1 MPPEEVTEEVVEE
14 EALEQG
20 AVSRRRDLSVG
31 RLGPAELICCVCVC
45 VCVFVSTGRGGG
57 RGGFQQSYG
66 PPDTVQG
73 SLLLPCP

>member
-20 AVSRRRDLSVG
+20 AVSRSRDLSVG

-45 VCVFVSTGRGGG
+45 V
-57 RGGFQQSYG
+57 YAY
-66 PPDTVQG
+66 
-73 SLLLPCP
+73 L